1 VIVFVGRVSAMLA
14 GIAIVGLSFFGA
26 VWVLF
31 AASFVVERPVLD
43 DILLVLTMASTDALI
58 FAGGVALLG
67 YASERRW
74 PRWSSLRWLPI
85 LAAAGLAAL
94 MGATLLPPT

>member
-1 VIVFVGRVSAMLA
+1 VIVLAGRVMAMLA

-26 VWVLF
+26 VFVLF
-31 AASFVVERPVLD
+31 VATFSLERPRLD
-43 DILLVLTMASTDALI
+43 ETFFVLTMASTDALI
-58 FAGGVALLG
+58 FAGGIALLS

-94 MGATLLPPT
+94 MGATLLSPT